1 MKKLRSVWLY
11 VTILA
16 VALAFPVAA
25 GAATTSWSGDT
36 SVNWS
41 VGGAG
46 GNWNGAAAPVN
57 GDTVQFDINSD
68 QNLSTNNDIAGLSL
82 AGITNTSTAGTG
94 PTGNASIGGNA
105 LTLGSGGIN
114 YTGAPN
120 PAVKNLAINTDLTLS
135 AAQIWKMG
143 GVG

>member
-1 MKKLRSVWLY
+1 MKRALKTVA
-11 VTILA
+11 IIA
-16 VALAFPVAA
+16 VALAYPAA
-25 GAATTSWSGDT
+25 ASAATASWSGDT

-46 GNWNGAAAPVN
+46 GNWNNAAAPVN

-68 QNLSTNNDIAGLSL
+68 QNLNTNNDIAGLSL

-94 PTGNASIGGNA
+94 PTGALSIGGNA
-105 LTLGSGGIN
+105 LTLGAGGIN

-120 PAVKNLAINTDLTLS
+120 QAVQSLSISTDLTLS
-135 AAQIWKMG
+135 ASQDWKLG
-143 GVG
+143 GTGLTL